1 LQCEAGEQSLINS
14 NFILDKRFI
23 WDPSCG
29 QTSLRFTIGN
39 RVIEKKYA
47 GPTGLTQFLKD
58 FETGEHIFDI
68 EEFPEYFYLLKQ
80 FEIRRIQVNF
90 QLEGGKRLLA
100 ALDQQPPKPPANIA
114 LCWN

>member
-1 LQCEAGEQSLINS
+1 MCSIRMCFIYIPGVRIIARLEHCE
-14 NFILDKRFI
+14 DKGD
-23 WDPSCG
+23 WDEPIFAAY
-29 QTSLRFTIGN
+29 L
-39 RVIEKKYA
+39 KK
-47 GPTGLTQFLKD
+47 
-58 FETGEHIFDI
+58 HIFDI